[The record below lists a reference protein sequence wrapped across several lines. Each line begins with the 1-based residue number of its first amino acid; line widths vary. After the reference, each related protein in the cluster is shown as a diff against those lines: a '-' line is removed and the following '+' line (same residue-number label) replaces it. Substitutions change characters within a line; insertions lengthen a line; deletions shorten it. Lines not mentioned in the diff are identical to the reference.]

1 MEIKIL
7 TFDAKV
13 SLYFKSCA
21 DSKHAQKELSK
32 SFTIGKRWEKEF
44 NVNLS
49 SNDSENLRTR
59 IVELFIYSK
68 SLGGFKFSEVT
79 IEEDYIIE

>member
-1 MEIKIL
+1 MEIKNL
-7 TFDAKV
+7 TFEAKV

>member
-1 MEIKIL
+1 MEIKNL
-7 TFDAKV
+7 TFEAKV
-13 SLYFKSCA
+13 SLYFKSCEDA
-21 DSKHAQKELSK
+21 KYAQKELSK
-32 SFTIGKRWEKEF
+32 NFNIGKKWEKEF

-49 SNDSENLRTR
+49 STDSENLRSK

-68 SLGGFKFSEVT
+68 ALGGFKFSEVT